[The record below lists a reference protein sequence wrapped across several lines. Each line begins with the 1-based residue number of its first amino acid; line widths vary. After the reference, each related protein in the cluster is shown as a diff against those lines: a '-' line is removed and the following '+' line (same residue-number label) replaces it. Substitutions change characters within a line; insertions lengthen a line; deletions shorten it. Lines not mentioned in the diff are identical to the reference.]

1 MKCPRCSNSHDF
13 TTERRPNGH
22 SLCNVC
28 RFQAKTT
35 EFRPEQLK
43 PSGSIKMTAD
53 KKKVEAREFWAT
65 QIIGAEDGKYFMSE
79 DEAFVENMSMVEIK
93 FKVIEYSALAS
104 RDEEIRKLKL
114 ANARSVDAA
123 FHALLEMSA
132 WMGIPENKRH
142 SMIEELMENVK
153 FCADVKNQLLT
164 QTEGG

>member
-1 MKCPRCSNSHDF
+1 
-13 TTERRPNGH
+13 
-22 SLCNVC
+22 
-28 RFQAKTT
+28 
-35 EFRPEQLK
+35 
-43 PSGSIKMTAD
+43 MTAD
-53 KKKVEAREFWAT
+53 KQKVGHREFYV
-65 QIIGAEDGKYFMSE
+65 AETLKGDLYIFRNNHQGGGLT
-79 DEAFVENMSMVEIK
+79 K
-93 FKVIEYSALAS
+93 FIEYSTLAS

-164 QTEGG
+164 QTEGGE